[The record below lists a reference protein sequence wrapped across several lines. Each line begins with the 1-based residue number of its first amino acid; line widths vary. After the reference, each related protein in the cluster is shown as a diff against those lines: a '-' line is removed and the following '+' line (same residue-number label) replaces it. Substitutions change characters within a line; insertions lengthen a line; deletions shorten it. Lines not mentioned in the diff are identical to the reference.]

1 MFEDLQNVKTV
12 DIALNT
18 KYTLMAMTWG
28 KKIHKIVTVILM
40 KGRKTFKL
48 KGVEKIQKH

>member
-28 KKIHKIVTVILM
+28 
-40 KGRKTFKL
+40 
-48 KGVEKIQKH
+48 EKFTRLFL